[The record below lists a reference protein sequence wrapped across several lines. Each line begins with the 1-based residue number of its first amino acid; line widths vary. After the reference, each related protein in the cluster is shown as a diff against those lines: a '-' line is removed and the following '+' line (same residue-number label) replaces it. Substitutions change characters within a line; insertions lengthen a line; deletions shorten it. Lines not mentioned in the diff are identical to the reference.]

1 MQRHRGAGPAAGLR
15 SEGEGG
21 LVNERKGQRFIALC
35 MLGMVL
41 FNFPVLALFNVAG
54 TVLGV
59 PVLYAYLFA
68 AWAAMIAVM
77 ALLAESAD

>member
-1 MQRHRGAGPAAGLR
+1 
-15 SEGEGG
+15 
-21 LVNERKGQRFIALC
+21 

-41 FNFPVLALFNVAG
+41 FNFPVLALFNAPS

-68 AWAAMIAVM
+68 AWAGLVALMAVV
-77 ALLAESAD
+77 AER

>member
-1 MQRHRGAGPAAGLR
+1 MD
-15 SEGEGG
+15 
-21 LVNERKGQRFIALC
+21 ERKGQRFIALC

-41 FNFPVLALFNVAG
+41 FNFPVLALFNAAG

-68 AWAAMIAVM
+68 AWAALIAVL
-77 ALLAESAD
+77 ALLAESSD

>member
-1 MQRHRGAGPAAGLR
+1 MLDDDTR
-15 SEGEGG
+15 S
-21 LVNERKGQRFIALC
+21 QRFVALC

-41 FNFPVLALFNVAG
+41 FNFPVLALFNAPS

-68 AWAAMIAVM
+68 AWAGLVALMAVV
-77 ALLAESAD
+77 AER

>member
-1 MQRHRGAGPAAGLR
+1 MLDDETRR
-15 SEGEGG
+15 
-21 LVNERKGQRFIALC
+21 QRFVALC

-41 FNFPVLALFNVAG
+41 FNFPVLALFNASG

-68 AWAAMIAVM
+68 AWAGLVALM
-77 ALLAESAD
+77 AIVAER